1 MLLGVKNGSFRGVI
15 WTKEIFFW
23 QFDTCCF
30 LNERWTLLQKFV
42 KEVSP
47 EIAILGSSKSGQEKL
62 IFSPFTQEQLQI
74 HDGTKN
80 RLNRL
85 SYRLLEGIVRGT
97 NEIRAFLEEMI
108 LFKTI
113 SA

>member
-1 MLLGVKNGSFRGVI
+1 M
-15 WTKEIFFW
+15 
-23 QFDTCCF
+23 
-30 LNERWTLLQKFV
+30 V

-47 EIAILGSSKSGQEKL
+47 QITISESTKSGQEKL
-62 IFSPFTQEQLQI
+62 IFSPFTQKQLQI

-97 NEIRAFLEEMI
+97 NEIRAFLEEI
-108 LFKTI
+108 LLFKTI
-113 SA
+113 SV